1 MKIVVVESP
10 AKAKTIKKYLG
21 KGYEVLAS
29 YGHVR
34 DLLAKEGSVDTNN
47 QFAMTYAPVERNLG
61 HVQAIQKALKKAD
74 GICLA
79 TDPDREGEAIA
90 WHLVEILNQKNA
102 LKDKS
107 IERIYFYQITKN
119 AIKEAIKQPRHLSMD
134 LVNAQQAR
142 RALDFLVGFTL
153 SPLLWRKVKAG
164 LSAGRV
170 QTPALRL
177 IVEREEA
184 IKSFEPKEYWTV
196 HGVQLAQGCEFK
208 SRLTQYQGNKIEQF
222 SLQTDQVA
230 TACVRQIEAD
240 ANGQLKVAK
249 IIKKQRQRKP
259 LPPLITSSLQ
269 QEAVRRLGF
278 TAQNAMRVAQ
288 QLYEGIELPGEGAVG
303 LITYMRTDSVHLA
316 PEAVESIRAY
326 IQEHH
331 ADALPKEAQSY
342 QNKSKNAQEA
352 HEAIR
357 PTDVMRDPQCLKDV
371 LDKYQFK
378 LYQLIWQRTVACQMK
393 PALLDTVSIDLSAK
407 THIFR
412 ANGSV
417 MVYPGFL
424 AVYAD
429 QADNKAEDR
438 ILPPMEEGQL
448 VDIKKIWPEQHF
460 TEPPPR
466 YSEASLV
473 KTLEEYD
480 IGRPSTYASIIN
492 TLKQRKYV
500 EMEKK
505 RFMPTDIAM
514 VVCGFLKKY
523 FSQYVDYH
531 FTAQLEDQ
539 LDKVALGQEALVPL
553 LESFWSPFKHTVDEV
568 DETVQR
574 SDVTKEVID
583 EKCPE
588 CQANLSIQLG
598 KRGRFIGCT
607 AYPTCSYTRSMSHSA
622 DDDNLV
628 KDRQCP
634 KCHSQLVIKH
644 GPYGKFIG
652 CSGYPDCRFI
662 ESLFKPDDT
671 KVACPQCHQGSLLSR
686 QSRKGKVF
694 YSCSRYPD
702 CEYALWYKPIDEK
715 CQKCAWPIL
724 SIKETK
730 RSGKQVVCPQK
741 DCSYKRDLTEEDE

>member
-34 DLLAKEGSVDTNN
+34 DLLAKEGSVDTAN
-47 QFAMTYAPVERNLG
+47 QFAMTYAPIERNSG
-61 HVQAIQKALKKAD
+61 HVQAICKALKQAN

-90 WHLVEILNQKNA
+90 WHLVEMLNKKKM

-107 IERIYFYQITKN
+107 VERIYFYQITKN
-119 AIKEAIKQPRHLSMD
+119 AIQEAIQQPRDLSMD

-177 IVEREEA
+177 IVEREEE
-184 IKSFEPKEYWTV
+184 IKAFEPKEYWTV
-196 HGVQLAQGCEFK
+196 HGTQLIKDCEFK
-208 SRLTQYQGNKIEQF
+208 SRLTQYQGNKVEQF
-222 SLQTDQVA
+222 SFQTEQEA
-230 TACVRQIEAD
+230 TDCVNQIIAD
-240 ANGQLKVAK
+240 ANGQFKVAK
-249 IIKKQRQRKP
+249 IVKKQRQRKP

-278 TAQNAMRVAQ
+278 TTQNTMRVAQ

-316 PEAVESIRAY
+316 TEAVESIRAY
-326 IQEHH
+326 IDKNHPN
-331 ADALPKEAQSY
+331 ALPNDIQIY

-357 PTDVMRDPQCLKDV
+357 PTDVMRDPESLKSV

-378 LYQLIWQRTVACQMK
+378 LYQLVWQRTVACQMK

-407 THIFR
+407 DHIMR

-417 MVYPGFL
+417 MVDPGFL

-429 QADNKAEDR
+429 KMDSKTEDR
-438 ILPPMEEGQL
+438 ILPPMEQGQM
-448 VDIKKIWPEQHF
+448 VDINKIWPEQHF

-492 TLKQRKYV
+492 TLKQRNYV
-500 EMEKK
+500 EMDKK
-505 RFMPTDIAM
+505 RFIPTDIAM

-523 FSQYVDYH
+523 FSRYVDYH

-539 LDKVALGQEALVPL
+539 LDRVALGKEAWVPL
-553 LESFWSPFKHTVDEV
+553 LESFWNPFKGTVDDV
-568 DETVQR
+568 DKNVKR
-574 SDVTKEVID
+574 SDVTKEIID

-588 CQANLSIQLG
+588 CQASLSIQLG

-607 AYPTCSYTRSMSHSA
+607 GYPDCSYTRSMEHSSE
-622 DDDNLV
+622 DDNLV
-628 KDRQCP
+628 KDRLCPQCQS
-634 KCHSQLVIKH
+634 KLVVKH

-652 CSGYPDCRFI
+652 CSSYPDCRFI
-662 ESLFKPDDT
+662 ESLFKPEDT
-671 KVACPQCHQGSLLSR
+671 KVSCPQCHQGSLLSR
-686 QSRKGKVF
+686 RSRKGKIF

-702 CEYALWYKPIDEK
+702 CDYALWNMPIDDK

-730 RSGKQVVCPQK
+730 RFGKQVVCPQK
-741 DCSYKRDLTEEDE
+741 DCSYKRDLTEED